1 MPLPRWLAR
10 LNRRV
15 TNPILGVVARRVPPF
30 GFVRHVGRRSG
41 RRYETPIMVFRRDDV
56 AVIALTY
63 GPGADWVR
71 NVVASGGCEL
81 AVGRV
86 STAWTEPEIVRTDEV
101 ADHLPRVVRL
111 ALWLLR
117 SGDFLRLQAA

>member
-41 RRYETPIMVFRRDDV
+41 RIYETPIMMFRRDDV

-71 NVVASGGCEL
+71 NVVAAGGCEL
-81 AVGRV
+81 AVRRV
-86 STAWTEPEIVRTDEV
+86 TTAWTAPEIVRTDDV
-101 ADHLPRVVRL
+101 AVLLPRIVRI
-111 ALWLLR
+111 ALRLLR
-117 SGDFLRLQAA
+117 SDDFLRLRAI